1 MRPIGLVVVLTL
13 SLFVAP
19 VDAGAQQ
26 MPRMPRIGVL
36 AAGTADEA
44 PNISFFERLREM
56 GYVEGQNVVFE
67 RRFAAGRIEVL
78 PSLAAQL
85 IATKPDVIFAP
96 VTPAALAARNAT
108 QSIPIVFAVAADPIG
123 AGLVASLRQPGGNV
137 TGVTSLNAE
146 LAAKRLELLKEAA
159 PKVSRV
165 AVLMNPDNV
174 PDQQQLSA
182 LSHVAAKLRVAVVP
196 IAMRRAE
203 DYTHGFTN
211 VNAQSVDAI
220 MTIPSPLNLQFR
232 TSIFEFALH
241 RSLPTMDADD
251 RGPRDGALMSYGAS
265 WEDNFRQAAQ
275 LVDRILKGASP
286 RDLPVEQ
293 PTRFQLV
300 INLKTAK
307 ALGLTIPQSV
317 LLRADQVIDQ

>member
-1 MRPIGLVVVLTL
+1 MRLIGLVFALTL
-13 SLFVAP
+13 SLLVAP
-19 VDAGAQQ
+19 VAAGAQQ
-26 MPRMPRIGVL
+26 MAKIPRIGVL

-44 PNISFFERLREM
+44 PNISFFERMREI

-108 QSIPIVFAVAADPIG
+108 KSIPIVFAVSADPIG

-137 TGVTSLNAE
+137 TGVTNLNAE
-146 LAAKRLELLKEAA
+146 LAAKRMELLKEAV

-182 LSHVAAKLRVAVVP
+182 LSHVAGKLRLAVVP
-196 IAMRRAE
+196 IVIRRAE
-203 DYTHGFTN
+203 DYTRGFTN
-211 VNAQSVDAI
+211 VNAQRVDAI
-220 MTIPSPLNLQFR
+220 MTIPSPLNLQFHA
-232 TSIFEFALH
+232 SIVEFAL
-241 RSLPTMDADD
+241 RSGLPTMDADD
-251 RGPRDGALMSYGAS
+251 RGPRAGALMSYGAS
-265 WEDNFRQAAQ
+265 WEHNFRQAAQ

-307 ALGLTIPQSV
+307 ALSLGIPQS
-317 LLRADQVIDQ
+317 LLVRADEIIQ